1 MLFSKNDIYVSRSAR
16 AGVLS
21 AGLGDPWVIYV
32 SAFGGPPPGFRLYVS
47 IALFSHFILRVV
59 GTPVDEAL
67 SFPRP
72 SSVW

>member
-1 MLFSKNDIYVSRSAR
+1 M
-16 AGVLS
+16 LS

-59 GTPVDEAL
+59 GTPVGE
-67 SFPRP
+67 SFKLPPPGFRIVVGCVRHARY
-72 SSVW
+72 ST